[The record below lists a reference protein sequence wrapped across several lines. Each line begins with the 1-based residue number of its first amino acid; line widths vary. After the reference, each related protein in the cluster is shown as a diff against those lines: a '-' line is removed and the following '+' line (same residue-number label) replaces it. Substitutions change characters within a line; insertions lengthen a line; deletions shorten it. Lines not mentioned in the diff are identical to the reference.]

1 MMGPKTVLL
10 LAVALLT
17 SACATIRTV
26 SSSEMTSDAI
36 YVGYWE
42 GDCKPILGCGTGDGK
57 VQHCR
62 VNADNS
68 LTCTEQ
74 TEVSALLSRSNN
86 D

>member
-1 MMGPKTVLL
+1 MMTSKSVLL
-10 LAVALLT
+10 LAVVFMS
-17 SACATIRTV
+17 SACATVRTV

-36 YVGYWE
+36 YIGYWE
-42 GDCKPILGCGTGDGK
+42 GDCKPILGCGVGDGK
-57 VQHCR
+57 VKHCR

-74 TEVSALLSRSNN
+74 EEVSALLSRRNT